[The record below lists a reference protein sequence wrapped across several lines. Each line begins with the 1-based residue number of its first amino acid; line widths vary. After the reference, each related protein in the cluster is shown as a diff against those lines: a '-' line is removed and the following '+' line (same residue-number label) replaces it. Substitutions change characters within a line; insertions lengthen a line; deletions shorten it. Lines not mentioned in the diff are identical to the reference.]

1 MRPACKGM
9 CRILA
14 TWTASKNRSGG
25 RMASSISFS
34 PMRALQTMLILV
46 RTARSQHT
54 VYMTENKGAG
64 RSWHSSIV
72 CFWGLLGPSE
82 GNRADHCPVYAPI
95 FGRGQARSLT
105 KIQIASKL

>member
-46 RTARSQHT
+46 RTARESAH
-54 VYMTENKGAG
+54 
-64 RSWHSSIV
+64 
-72 CFWGLLGPSE
+72 GLHD
-82 GNRADHCPVYAPI
+82 RKQ
-95 FGRGQARSLT
+95 RGG
-105 KIQIASKL
+105 